1 MNQKKNRGF
10 TLIELLAVIVILGII
25 AVIAVPTVKNIT
37 KDAKMK
43 AFANTARGIVR
54 AGDLYYSRKDMMD
67 EINGDA
73 TFNFSNDVSELQI
86 NGKLPEAGTMVIN
99 EDGDVALAI
108 SNGKYCAVKGFSDK
122 DVSVIEDLENC
133 LIPVTYN
140 IGDIIYYNPETNEI
154 CTDYVEANSEE
165 SNTSGCLK
173 WYVYNANGSKAKLML
188 DHDIGLDYYGNSFHA
203 SYFDAN
209 PTIASHTLVSENL
222 LQNKVSNWKAL
233 ANVIYAEDVI
243 SSTSW
248 YKELSDK
255 SNWIDKYMEVINNVE
270 SNISWEDYETEEEY
284 MNAIVTALNKSGI
297 ILPKFLLD
305 IKTMS
310 EPLIFTFDEEFIFP
324 IINSKIIGI
333 SSGEISFYRYVCPSI
348 EINNNKVL
356 LKEEQNITIQA
367 IHFQESVQGEPLNGD
382 NIYRYML
389 VEPGNANR
397 NKIQFTIDGS
407 DVFSINQFGYISYP
421 NCNTDTVTI
430 TATTTDGSN
439 IVETLSFR
447 PGGCPS

>member
-173 WYVYNANGSKAKLML
+173 W
-188 DHDIGLDYYGNSFHA
+188 
-203 SYFDAN
+203 
-209 PTIASHTLVSENL
+209 
-222 LQNKVSNWKAL
+222 
-233 ANVIYAEDVI
+233 
-243 SSTSW
+243 
-248 YKELSDK
+248 
-255 SNWIDKYMEVINNVE
+255 
-270 SNISWEDYETEEEY
+270 
-284 MNAIVTALNKSGI
+284 
-297 ILPKFLLD
+297 
-305 IKTMS
+305 
-310 EPLIFTFDEEFIFP
+310 
-324 IINSKIIGI
+324 
-333 SSGEISFYRYVCPSI
+333 
-348 EINNNKVL
+348 
-356 LKEEQNITIQA
+356 
-367 IHFQESVQGEPLNGD
+367 
-382 NIYRYML
+382 
-389 VEPGNANR
+389 
-397 NKIQFTIDGS
+397 
-407 DVFSINQFGYISYP
+407 
-421 NCNTDTVTI
+421 
-430 TATTTDGSN
+430 
-439 IVETLSFR
+439 
-447 PGGCPS
+447 